1 MFMSSKKLSIFT
13 LWSCSDGKEIYKK
26 GAKLLFCQSKPIAFM
41 PFSLMSLLTL
51 PKLPN
56 GLKAAMP
63 LVLILRVFLLYL
75 KVTRALSE
83 VTLFDFSFVKMRS

>member
-1 MFMSSKKLSIFT
+1 
-13 LWSCSDGKEIYKK
+13 
-26 GAKLLFCQSKPIAFM
+26 M
-41 PFSLMSLLTL
+41 PFLFMSLLTL

>member
-1 MFMSSKKLSIFT
+1 
-13 LWSCSDGKEIYKK
+13 
-26 GAKLLFCQSKPIAFM
+26 M
-41 PFSLMSLLTL
+41 PFLLMSLLTL

-63 LVLILRVFLLYL
+63 LVLIPNVFLLYL
-75 KVTRALSE
+75 KVIRALSE